1 MPELPEVEYTARQLR
16 EAIIGATIRESLVFW
31 ERTIGHPDL
40 ADFLAEVA
48 DRKILSVRRRGKF
61 LILDLSGELILTIHR
76 RMTGNLLL
84 LPPGWEID
92 TSLKS
97 SDPVAWNI
105 KGPYIHPSVWA
116 DLSRLSPIDRPS
128 PTTPNIP
135 VGADLSRPS
144 PIDRPSTDVRNQV
157 EKVQNHAIA
166 PADLLYCR
174 VCFNLADGRRLL
186 FTDPRK
192 FGRIE
197 LWPGKREQEALKRL
211 GIEPLSEEFTP
222 EMLAQSLAG
231 RKGPIKQVLL
241 NQEII
246 AGLGNIYADEALYYA
261 YIHPLRRANSLTP
274 AEVQLLHEGIV
285 SVLTLGIDNG
295 GTSFSEYRDLWG
307 EAGDNYNHMRVY
319 HQQGKPCL
327 RCGTP
332 IECIVVAQ
340 RSTHFCPNCQE
351 LTLE

>member
-31 ERTIGHPDL
+31 ERTIGHPVL

-48 DRKILSVRRRGKF
+48 DRKILGVRRRGKF
-61 LILDLSGELILTIHR
+61 LILDLSGKLILTIHR
-76 RMTGNLLL
+76 RMTVN
-84 LPPGWEID
+84 
-92 TSLKS
+92 
-97 SDPVAWNI
+97 WNI
-105 KGPYIHPSVWA
+105 KGPLIQP
-116 DLSRLSPIDRPS
+116 
-128 PTTPNIP
+128 P
-135 VGADLSRPS
+135 VGADLSRPA
-144 PIDRPSTDVRNQV
+144 PIHRPSSDIQYQD
-157 EKVQNHAIA
+157 EKVQKQAIV
-166 PADLLYCR
+166 PTDLLYCR

-197 LWPGKREQEALKRL
+197 LWPSEREQEALKSL
-211 GIEPLSEEFTP
+211 GTEPLSDEFTL

-231 RKGPIKQVLL
+231 RKGPIKQALL
-241 NQEII
+241 NQEVI

-261 YIHPLRRANSLTP
+261 FIHPLRRANSLTP

-285 SVLTLGIDNG
+285 SVLTLGIEHG

-319 HQQGKPCL
+319 HQQGKPCP

-332 IECIVVAQ
+332 IERIVVAQ
-340 RSTHFCPNCQE
+340 RSTHFCPNCQK